1 MNDDEPAVPERA
13 PRGTVTKRTVDAF
26 LDEVDRQPPSRGRLI
41 FGLDATASRQATW
54 DHAAHLT
61 ARMFSA
67 ADQAGGLALRLCFF
81 RGFREFRAG
90 PWHRDA
96 VPLQR
101 AMASVRCAAGHT
113 QIERLLRFALQET
126 RRERIAGLIL
136 VGDACEEPIDRVA
149 GVAGELGLLGT
160 PVFAFQEG
168 QDRAAREVFAAVA
181 RASGGVHARFDHSA
195 ADRLSSLL
203 HAVAI
208 FAAGGRDALA
218 RLGRTDSVARALL
231 EDLPR

>member
-1 MNDDEPAVPERA
+1 MSDDESSVPRPAT
-13 PRGTVTKRTVDAF
+13 GNSVTRRTVDKF
-26 LDEVDRQPPSRGRLI
+26 LAEVEQRPPPRGRLL

-54 DHAAHLT
+54 DSAANMT

-67 ADQAGGLALRLCFF
+67 ADEAGGLALRLCFF
-81 RGFREFRAG
+81 RGYREFRAG

-96 VPLQR
+96 APLQR

-113 QIERLLRFALQET
+113 QIERLLRFAVEET
-126 RRERIAGLIL
+126 RAERVAGLVL
-136 VGDACEEPIDRVA
+136 VGDSCEEPIDRIA

-168 QDRAAREVFAAVA
+168 QDRTAHEVFAAVA
-181 RASGGVHARFDHSA
+181 RASGGAHARFDRSA
-195 ADRLSSLL
+195 ADHLSGLL
-203 HAVAI
+203 RAVAI

-218 RLGRTDSVARALL
+218 RLGKTDASARVLI
-231 EDLPR
+231 EDLSR

>member
-1 MNDDEPAVPERA
+1 MRDDESSLPTQA
-13 PRGTVTKRTVDAF
+13 PGDSMTRPTVDTF
-26 LDEVDRQPPSRGRLI
+26 LAEVERRPPPRGRLL

-54 DHAAHLT
+54 DSAADIT

-67 ADQAGGLALRLCFF
+67 ADEAGGLALRLCFF

-96 VPLQR
+96 APLQR

-113 QIERLLRFALQET
+113 QIERLLRFAVEET
-126 RRERIAGLIL
+126 RAERIAGLIL
-136 VGDACEEPIDRVA
+136 LGDACEEPIDRVA
-149 GVAGELGLLGT
+149 GAAGELGLLGT

-168 QDRAAREVFAAVA
+168 QDRTAEEVFAAIA
-181 RASGGVHARFDHSA
+181 RASGGAHARFDRSA
-195 ADRLSSLL
+195 ADRLSKLL
-203 HAVAI
+203 RAVAI

-218 RLGRTDSVARALL
+218 RLGKTDAAARALI
-231 EDLPR
+231 EDLSR

>member
-1 MNDDEPAVPERA
+1 MSDDEFSVPRPAT
-13 PRGTVTKRTVDAF
+13 GDSVTRRTVDKF
-26 LDEVDRQPPSRGRLI
+26 LAEVEQRPPPRGRLL

-54 DHAAHLT
+54 DSAANMT

-67 ADQAGGLALRLCFF
+67 ADEAGGLALRLCFF

-96 VPLQR
+96 APLQR
-101 AMASVRCAAGHT
+101 AMATVRCAAGHT
-113 QIERLLRFALQET
+113 QIERLLRFAVEET
-126 RRERIAGLIL
+126 RAERVAGLVL
-136 VGDACEEPIDRVA
+136 VGDSCEEPIDRIA

-168 QDRAAREVFAAVA
+168 QDRTAHEVFAAVA
-181 RASGGVHARFDHSA
+181 RASGGAHARFDRSA
-195 ADRLSSLL
+195 ADHLSGLL
-203 HAVAI
+203 RAVAI

-218 RLGRTDSVARALL
+218 RLGKTDASARVLI
-231 EDLPR
+231 EDLSR